1 MVESTIN
8 WKEQAQKY
16 QEAFLED
23 LKDLLRIDS
32 VRKDDEATDE
42 FPVGPGPAIAL
53 KKVLELGERDG
64 FKTEQFESL
73 RTKVK
78 SNETQC

>member
-42 FPVGPGPAIAL
+42 FPVWLLTSYCVEEGVGAW
-53 KKVLELGERDG
+53 
-64 FKTEQFESL
+64 
-73 RTKVK
+73 
-78 SNETQC
+78 